1 MCIPCETHS
10 NQSPLH
16 VRLYQMPSQP
26 TSETSSLPGLLM
38 VNGQPVLQ
46 LKSGGVP
53 VRGIVV
59 EGKGTMFSVYDFIW
73 AAGVCTAR
81 TYAKVVFNRLLFEHK
96 EEFRPIHH
104 HKFPG
109 SGQHTTPCMHVVGL
123 RRLLCLLGDKI
134 GEESRALASEALA
147 RIGGG
152 DAGLSEVNKGE
163 PDGQNRME
171 VGSAGSPEPMDC
183 GLAGSNEEEEE
194 VVDEVATI
202 TSVIA
207 MERTKIT
214 DEFTKEMAKITDE
227 YAKES
232 ARIKDEFAKER
243 AVLMEAFAKERAEIM
258 ETLQEVARDVK
269 KFSMLVPVIR
279 QLTDEISHM
288 RQQADGRHGGGEAR
302 EENRDVH
309 EQAEIWK
316 KQYEKMERQSEKME
330 KQSEKMESMLREE
343 REEARSD
350 RIRLSECHKS
360 MVKMMENMCSNR
372 RNESVINAE

>member
-1 MCIPCETHS
+1 MRIHCETHS
-10 NQSPLH
+10 NQSPLY
-16 VRLYQMPSQP
+16 VSLYQMPSQP
-26 TSETSSLPGLLM
+26 TSETSALPGLLM

-53 VRGIVV
+53 IRGIVV

-81 TYAKVVFNRLLFEHK
+81 SYAKVVFNRLLLEHK
-96 EEFRPIHH
+96 DNVFQTMHH

-109 SGQHTTPCMHVVGL
+109 SGQHTTPCMPVAGL
-123 RRLLCLLGDKI
+123 QRLLCLLGDKI

-147 RIGGG
+147 RIGGV
-152 DAGLSEVNKGE
+152 DAGLSEDNKE
-163 PDGQNRME
+163 TVEAQNRME

-183 GLAGSNEEEEE
+183 GLAGSNEEGDE

-288 RQQADGRHGGGEAR
+288 RQQADGRHAREAR
-302 EENRDVH
+302 EEIEDVR
-309 EQAEIWK
+309 EQAEFWK
-316 KQYEKMERQSEKME
+316 KQYDKMET
-330 KQSEKMESMLREE
+330 QSEKMESMLHEE

-350 RIRLSECHKS
+350 RVRLSECHKTI
-360 MVKMMENMCSNR
+360 VKMMENMCSYGSGTPVNH
-372 RNESVINAE
+372 ESKK